1 MMGGAISWVRG
12 AQLAGNVVE
21 APGEDPSLKKS
32 SCPTSS
38 QPPPPRKLADGEFAT
53 HIGSEGILASLPTA
67 RQADLDALNVS
78 TKAQLY
84 LHNYFFNAVTGTE
97 TKTK

>member
-21 APGEDPSLKKS
+21 APEFDPSLEKS

-38 QPPPPRKLADGEFAT
+38 QPPPLRKLADGEFAT
-53 HIGSEGILASLPTA
+53 NIGTFQP
-67 RQADLDALNVS
+67 ALVN
-78 TKAQLY
+78 
-84 LHNYFFNAVTGTE
+84 
-97 TKTK
+97 